1 LESEDYIQ
9 SIVSKDS
16 TTPSISDYLV
26 AFSGVSKSYCVGM
39 VDMENS
45 TKIAATLG
53 NAKIAKYYQI
63 FLNSMS
69 KIASRFGGFVVKNI
83 GDCLLFYFPESS
95 KPNRKFGFLSCIEC
109 CLAMT
114 EYHTTICQEL
124 SQEKLPGVNYRVSAD
139 YGSVI
144 VMQANN
150 STPSDMIGPPV
161 NMCSKINHA
170 ALTNGIVIGGD
181 LFSMVKKFTDYRF
194 KQVKGFSIGMKYS
207 YPVYR
212 IERR

>member
-1 LESEDYIQ
+1 MALDDHIQ
-9 SIVSKDS
+9 SLGSIDTTKAS
-16 TTPSISDYLV
+16 TSDYMV
-26 AFSGVSKSYCVGM
+26 AFSGGTSSYCVGM

-45 TKIAATLG
+45 TKIGSDLG
-53 NAKIAKYYQI
+53 NVKIAKYYQI

-95 KPNRKFGFLSCIEC
+95 KAHRKFGFISCIEC

-114 EYHTTICQEL
+114 EHHKVICQEL
-124 SQEKLPGVNYRVSAD
+124 EMENLPCVNYRVSAD
-139 YGSVI
+139 YGSV
-144 VMQANN
+144 VMMEANN
-150 STPSDMIGPPV
+150 SSPLDIIGPPV

-170 ALTNGIVIGGD
+170 APTNGAVIGGD
-181 LFSMVKKFTDYRF
+181 LFSMVKGLTDYRF
-194 KQVKGFSIGMKYS
+194 KEVKGFSLGYKYS

-212 IERR
+212 IERK